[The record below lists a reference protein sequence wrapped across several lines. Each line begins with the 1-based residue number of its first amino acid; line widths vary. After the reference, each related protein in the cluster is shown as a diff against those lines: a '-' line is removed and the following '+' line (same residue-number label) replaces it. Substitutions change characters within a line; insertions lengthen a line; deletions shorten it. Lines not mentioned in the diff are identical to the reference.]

1 MAKHVHVVLSSILY
15 GIHRLK
21 HKEVITREKCQHN
34 LIKAAFGTCLR
45 PNVIARNTL
54 FGSNSGIFFS
64 LFQSMATVL
73 SQFLFLVLRTKVMLC
88 LEKI

>member
-1 MAKHVHVVLSSILY
+1 MSKPVHVVLSSVLY
-15 GIHRLK
+15 GIHHLN
-21 HKEVITREKCQHN
+21 HKEGITREKCQNN
-34 LIKAAFGTCLR
+34 LINVAFGTCLR

-54 FGSNSGIFFS
+54 FGSNSGILG

-88 LEKI
+88 LETI